1 MLIRQISSSKNPKI
15 STISE
20 FLAALQIIY
29 SLFRA
34 VLDVVVKPSSGLS
47 GPRQRQLEQ
56 LISGCCGAVIRTKAH
71 PHTAISI
78 TLQVENDGG
87 SVSDVIITSRLLLF
101 LLILSTS
108 ICGS

>member
-1 MLIRQISSSKNPKI
+1 M
-15 STISE
+15 
-20 FLAALQIIY
+20 
-29 SLFRA
+29 
-34 VLDVVVKPSSGLS
+34 KPSSGLS

-87 SVSDVIITSRLLLF
+87 SVSDNIIITSWLL
-101 LLILSTS
+101 TS
-108 ICGS
+108 KMLVKLVDVNQFSMQS

>member
-1 MLIRQISSSKNPKI
+1 MPCENFPVIMWYDCLSSYFPC
-15 STISE
+15 
-20 FLAALQIIY
+20 
-29 SLFRA
+29 RA

-87 SVSDVIITSRLLLF
+87 SVSDTIITSWLL
-101 LLILSTS
+101 TRKNA
-108 ICGS
+108 C